1 MATIEAG
8 TNLAAFLDM
17 LGYSEGTDAVAGS
30 DHGYNVV
37 VGGQLFSGYADH
49 PRRKVWLP
57 RYKVYSTAAGR
68 YQFLV
73 ATWDALRKK
82 LSLPD
87 FSPRSQDLAC
97 VELIREK
104 SAKDD
109 IDAGRISDAITK
121 CAPIWASLPGA
132 GYGQREVTRQK
143 LLDFYVSAGGRLSDS

>member
-1 MATIEAG
+1 MATVENH
-8 TNLAAFLDM
+8 TNLSAFLDM
-17 LGYSEGTDAVAGS
+17 LGFSEGTDAVAGS

-87 FSPRSQDLAC
+87 FSPQSQDLAC
-97 VELIREK
+97 IELIKEK
-104 SAKDD
+104 SALDD
-109 IDAGRISDAITK
+109 ISSGRIADAITK
-121 CAPIWASLPGA
+121 CAPLWASLPGA
-132 GYGQREVTRQK
+132 GYGQREVSRQK
-143 LLDFYVSAGGRLSDS
+143 LINFYTSAGGKLA